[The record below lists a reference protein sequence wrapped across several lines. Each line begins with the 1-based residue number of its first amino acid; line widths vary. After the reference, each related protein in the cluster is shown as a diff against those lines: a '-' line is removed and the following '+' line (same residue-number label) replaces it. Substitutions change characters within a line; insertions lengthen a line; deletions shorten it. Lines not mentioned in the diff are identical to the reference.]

1 MNFVR
6 LALLPI
12 VLVFTTALP
21 GLGATATEQ
30 SCNFV
35 NAFIDSKSKAFQALE
50 TTFGHNENA
59 LQTIVG
65 SISALPDKFD
75 EGAVVEVANVG
86 GLVVEHFIVLNQQ
99 DIGSIYVR
107 FVYEKSVEDM
117 VAVRFSFNSKL
128 DKILEDWPMLQDPVD
143 INC

>member
-1 MNFVR
+1 MSFVR

-30 SCNFV
+30 SCSFV
-35 NAFIDSKSKAFQALE
+35 NAIIDSKYKAIQALE

-86 GLVVEHFIVLNQQ
+86 GLVIEHFIVLNQQ
-99 DIGSIYVR
+99 DIGNFYFR

-117 VAVRFSFNSKL
+117 IAVKFSFSSKL
-128 DKILEDWPMLQDPVD
+128 DNVLEDWPMLQEPVD